1 MKPGDAFTSQ
11 ILYQLSLSK
20 SKSTQQISS
29 PIKFVA
35 SIANISSFSFTSCLY
50 TLHPHEKFALKS
62 QSFHFLSI
70 EAITLQPTKNI
81 LKS

>member
-29 PIKFVA
+29 HIKFVA
-35 SIANISSFSFTSCLY
+35 SIANISSFSFTS
-50 TLHPHEKFALKS
+50 
-62 QSFHFLSI
+62 
-70 EAITLQPTKNI
+70 
-81 LKS
+81 